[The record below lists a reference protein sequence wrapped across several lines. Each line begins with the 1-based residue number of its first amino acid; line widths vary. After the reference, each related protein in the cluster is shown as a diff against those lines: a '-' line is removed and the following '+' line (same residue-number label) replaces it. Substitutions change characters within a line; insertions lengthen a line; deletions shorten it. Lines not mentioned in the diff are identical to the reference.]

1 MSVIVRNSAGGIDLE
16 LELERTDLLPG
27 RLTAAVLRLTSNSS
41 REIRG
46 ALATLVGTEHWQFH
60 RTERD
65 ANGNT
70 HTRTVTDHAELP
82 RVPVQLLGPTTLV
95 ANERT
100 VLPFELPVPA
110 LGPPSVEAT
119 VCGVAWELE
128 VKVDVPGFDPGLVVP
143 IVVHQPTAML
153 RAGVVSVG
161 QFALWESAD
170 AEGDGYRAPIAL
182 DPVPL
187 PIGGPFTGRVTLD
200 APAAQD
206 LQEIRAEIRVDAK
219 ATVSSGLKEEITVW
233 AARIAGP
240 GPLAAG
246 TSTFELAGELP
257 ATPLPTASLPHGETD
272 ATFRVILARAWAP
285 DHHLVR
291 DVALAT
297 TTEV

>member
-1 MSVIVRNSAGGIDLE
+1 VSVIARNSGGGVDLE
-16 LELERTDLLPG
+16 VELERTDLLPG
-27 RLTAAVLRLTSNSS
+27 RLVAAVLRLTSRDN
-41 REIRG
+41 REVRG
-46 ALATLVGTEHWQFH
+46 AYATLIGTEHWQFH

-65 ANGNT
+65 ANGT
-70 HTRTVTDHAELP
+70 TTTRTVTQREELP
-82 RVPVQLLGPTTLV
+82 RIPVQLLGPTTL
-95 ANERT
+95 AAGERR

-110 LGPPSVEAT
+110 LGPPSVDAT

-143 IVVHQPTAML
+143 IVVHQPTALL

-170 AEGDGYRAPIAL
+170 AEADGYRAALAL
-182 DPVPL
+182 DPVPI
-187 PIGGPFTGRVTLD
+187 PIGRPFTGRVTLE
-200 APAAQD
+200 APAALD
-206 LQEIRAEIRVDAK
+206 VQEIRAEIRVDAR
-219 ATVSSGLKEEITVW
+219 ATVSSGLKEEITLW

-246 TSTFELAGELP
+246 TTRIEFTAELSP
-257 ATPLPTASLPHGETD
+257 RPIPTARLPHGETD
-272 ATFRVILARAWAP
+272 ATFRVILARALAP

>member
-1 MSVIVRNSAGGIDLE
+1 VSIIVRNSGGGIDLE

-65 ANGNT
+65 ANGHT
-70 HTRTVTDHAELP
+70 HTRTVTDHAEMP
-82 RVPVQLLGPTTLV
+82 RVPVQLLGQTTLA
-95 ANERT
+95 ANQRA

-143 IVVHQPTAML
+143 IVVHQPTALL

-170 AEGDGYRAPIAL
+170 AEADGYRAAIAL

-187 PIGGPFTGRVTLD
+187 PIGGPFTARVTLE
-200 APAAQD
+200 APVAQD

-219 ATVSSGLKEEITVW
+219 ATVPSGLKEEITVW